1 MIAAQP
7 QRFSYL
13 YANDRAPGQSLDE
26 IIDLKTCEGH
36 VMRCSQTKD
45 FLYFPDIIQLNN
57 YFIAQKKPYLHSVIN
72 KHRPVRFN
80 LELDMPTDLLD
91 NIIFPKATLVK
102 IEQDGLDLN
111 LIKSL
116 KCLEHVQETAF
127 DILEEFGVEMTEYK
141 YMVASDNRREKFSY
155 RMYLKLA
162 FQNMREYKHFISIL
176 KEKVRPEVLP
186 MIDPTSLMLRT
197 PGSYKDQHQAKWM
210 TPCSIEEA
218 ILSYTD
224 NCDVIE
230 PQAPQEE
237 QEQKFDELTA
247 GLANK
252 AIALIA
258 THSLIKGNYYYTG
271 ENNGL
276 LCLKRIQP
284 SHCEICNRTH
294 DASDAYVNIYRG
306 NVYLRCYRDD
316 TKGSVFLG
324 FIGDAEPMKFR
335 WADVKVLIKAQDKLK
350 ETGMSNKEMQGLAAE
365 QKKLF
370 AEAKKAAYENEAALL
385 KVEKF
390 YFTDFPKFHKKTFPN
405 TEQVIRWINQT
416 IAKIMMGGNSLYITS
431 DFWKG
436 SKHFTEMSLL
446 PCSRMTDA
454 YYINIINPRFDENAP
469 MDEGKHA
476 KNPMFLRV
484 DFKDV
489 INEHTMMDFYKA
501 VDFVPYL
508 IPPATDGYVYKK
520 VYKCIHFDTKEELKM
535 GMEENLKQY
544 KHTKNYVQKWYA
556 EHKNDTYDRDCGVK
570 YWQYPVMG
578 DIGNH
583 ESKYNATSQYYIDEG
598 LKWLKTSI
606 DGYKEKRDR
615 SSEVCEDD
623 LLNLDKCFSEAK
635 IDTATRFQ
643 TKEKPSKEIFNMFE
657 GYKFPYTEVKESPAC
672 VQPWIDHIHNIV
684 CSGNADQAKTIT
696 QWLAHLIQKPTQKA
710 YAVILYGGQGTGKS
724 ILYEFFTRCIGKDLG
739 LQVGKL
745 EDLTQTHNTH
755 VRGKLIINA
764 NEATNEPCIRDVN
777 ILKGLITETDL
788 IINPKGVNQYTVSNY
803 SRLLITSNYKQCMRL
818 DADDRRYF
826 CLEISDAKKNNDAY
840 FAPLVQSLTNE
851 ATQQAF
857 FDYLSNYDISDFH
870 HQRPPMSAMKRDM
883 IGASAD
889 NVILFMKDVC
899 ENEVVGL
906 EYEKDTV
913 EITPTCADVFE
924 LYIVWCKANDEKGR
938 RQNKTKFAEQLKGLF
953 EIAVVRPRVNG
964 GRERRFQIQRDVLLG
979 KFKTLYMNDNFEYM
993 VVE

>member
-1 MIAAQP
+1 MAEFQP
-7 QRFSYL
+7 QQFSYL
-13 YANDRAPGQSLDE
+13 YANDKQPGQSLDE
-26 IIDLKTCEGH
+26 TIDLKTCTGH
-36 VMRCSQTKD
+36 VMRDSASGK
-45 FLYFPDIIQLNN
+45 FLYFEDIIQLNN
-57 YFIAQKKPYLHSVIN
+57 YFVAQTKPYLHSVIN

-91 NIIFPKATLVK
+91 NVVFPKATLIK

-127 DILEEFGVEMTEYK
+127 DILEEFGIEMTEYK
-141 YMVASDNRREKFSY
+141 FLTASDNRREKYSY

-162 FQNMREYKHFISIL
+162 FANMREYKHFISIL
-176 KEKVRPEVLP
+176 KERVRPEVLP

-210 TPCSIEEA
+210 LPCSIEES

-224 NCDVIE
+224 NCDLIDV
-230 PQAPQEE
+230 QAEE
-237 QEQKFDELTA
+237 EVAGPVFDELTV
-247 GLANK
+247 GLTNQAV
-252 AIALIA
+252 ALIA
-258 THSLIKGNYYYTG
+258 THPLIQGNYYYTG
-271 ENNGL
+271 ENKGL

-284 SHCEICNRTH
+284 SHCEICDRVH
-294 DASDAYVNIYRG
+294 DSSDAYVTIYHG
-306 NVYLRCYRDD
+306 NVHLRCYRDD
-316 TKGSVFLG
+316 TKGCIFLG
-324 FIGDAEPMKFR
+324 FIGEAEPMKFR
-335 WADVKVLIKAQDKLK
+335 WADVKALMKAQDKLK
-350 ETGMSNKEMQGLAAE
+350 ETGMSAKEMQGLATE

-370 AEAKKAAYENEAALL
+370 AEAKKEAYKNEAELIAI
-385 KVEKF
+385 EKF
-390 YFTDFPKFHKKTFPN
+390 YFTDFPKFHKKTLPN
-405 TEQVIRWINQT
+405 TKQVTRWIDQT
-416 IAKIMMGGNSLYITS
+416 IAKIMMGGNPLYITS

-454 YYINIINPRFDENAP
+454 YYVKVVNPRFDENAP

-476 KNPMFLRV
+476 KNPMFLKV
-484 DFKDV
+484 DFKDA

-508 IPPATDGYVYKK
+508 IPP
-520 VYKCIHFDTKEELKM
+520 TKE
-535 GMEENLKQY
+535 
-544 KHTKNYVQKWYA
+544 
-556 EHKNDTYDRDCGVK
+556 
-570 YWQYPVMG
+570 
-578 DIGNH
+578 
-583 ESKYNATSQYYIDEG
+583 
-598 LKWLKTSI
+598 
-606 DGYKEKRDR
+606 
-615 SSEVCEDD
+615 
-623 LLNLDKCFSEAK
+623 
-635 IDTATRFQ
+635 
-643 TKEKPSKEIFNMFE
+643 SKEIFNMFE
-657 GYKFPYTEVKESPAC
+657 GYKFLYTEVKETPAC

-684 CSGNADQAKTIT
+684 CSGNVDQAKTLT

-710 YAVILYGGQGTGKS
+710 FAVILYGKQGTGKS

-764 NEATNEPCIRDVN
+764 NEATNEPAIRDVN

-788 IINPKGVNQYTVSNY
+788 VINPKGVNQYTVSNY

-826 CLEISDAKKNNDAY
+826 CLEISDIKKNNDAY
-840 FAPLVQSLTNE
+840 FAPLVDGLSNE

-857 FDYLSNYDISDFH
+857 FNYLANYDISDFH

-899 ENEVVGL
+899 ENEVAGL

-924 LYIVWCKANDEKGR
+924 LYIVWCKNNDEKGR
-938 RQNKTKFAEQLKGLF
+938 RHKKGKFAEQLKELF
-953 EIAVVRPRVNG
+953 EIDVVRPRVNG
-964 GRERRFQIQRDVLLG
+964 GRDRRFQINRDTLLG
-979 KFKTLYMNDNFEYM
+979 KFKTLYMNDEFEYM
-993 VVE
+993 VAE